1 MDVSN
6 IRSSSSQ
13 DVYQKRQNV
22 SSSSSETWH
31 PAIEQQTQVAGG
43 STQLNKEE
51 TEFFQQLFPSAA
63 DEIRSCQS
71 YDKEGVKMAARLG
84 AFVDK
89 KG

>member
-22 SSSSSETWH
+22 SPSSSETRH
-31 PAIEQQTQVAGG
+31 PTVEQQAQGAVG
-43 STQLNKEE
+43 SSKLNNEE
-51 TEFFQQLFPSAA
+51 TEFFHRLFPSAA
-63 DEIRSCQS
+63 NEIRSYQS
-71 YDKEGVKMAARLG
+71 YDKEGVKMVARIG